1 MGIISKI
8 IGIALSGVGFYILY
22 IGMTTGN
29 DILMLFLGSLVM
41 VMGFS
46 LLTARGGNNEKM
58 MKPPP
63 PTVTEIQCDNP
74 ECEFKEIRDFER
86 GDYILKPLEVTC
98 PKCQGSLTIQ
108 GVYVVREEPEE
119 KIVV

>member
-1 MGIISKI
+1 
-8 IGIALSGVGFYILY
+8 
-22 IGMTTGN
+22 MTTGN
-29 DILMLFLGSLVM
+29 DLIMLFIGSVVM

-46 LLTARGGNNEKM
+46 LLTARGGNDEKM

-74 ECEFKEIRDFER
+74 ECEFKEIRDFED
-86 GDYILKPLEVTC
+86 GDYILKSLEMTC

-108 GVYVVREEPEE
+108 GVYVVREEPED
-119 KIVV
+119 KIEV

>member
-8 IGIALSGVGFYILY
+8 IGIALAGAGFFILY

-29 DILMLFLGSLVM
+29 DILMLFLGSVVM

-46 LLTARGGNNEKM
+46 LLTARSGKEPTI
-58 MKPPP
+58 KPPP
-63 PTVTEIQCDNP
+63 PTVTEIRCDSP
-74 ECEFKEIRDFER
+74 ECEFKEIRDFES
-86 GDYILKPLEVTC
+86 GDYILKPLGTTC

-108 GVYVVREEPEE
+108 GVYVVREEPEN
-119 KIVV
+119 KIEI

>member
-8 IGIALSGVGFYILY
+8 IGVSLSGVGFYILY

-29 DILMLFLGSLVM
+29 DIIMLFLGSVVM

-46 LLTARGGNNEKM
+46 LLTARGGNDDKI

-63 PTVTEIQCDNP
+63 PTVTEIHCDSP
-74 ECEFKEIRDFER
+74 ECEFKEIRDFES
-86 GDYILKPLEVTC
+86 GDYILKSLEVTC
-98 PKCQGSLTIQ
+98 PKCQGTLTIQ
-108 GVYVVREEPEE
+108 GVYVVREEPED
-119 KIVV
+119 KINV